1 MGNTRVDVQK
11 ENLADEDSAP
21 MQHPCASGI
30 PMLNTRSWWAVTS
43 IIHPLLCTAKGVTVW
58 QPLGNLQYSIY
69 DMTRG
74 TVWDS

>member
-1 MGNTRVDVQK
+1 
-11 ENLADEDSAP
+11 
-21 MQHPCASGI
+21 
-30 PMLNTRSWWAVTS
+30 MLNTRSWWAVTS
-43 IIHPLLCTAKGVTVW
+43 IIHPLLCTAKGVAVW